1 VKNDFSVIDVNIPR
15 YYTDADVSTCYING
29 RHIADYWQDDGRY
42 VHPEDDFEKATIV
55 RELMAYLWE
64 NYIE

>member
-1 VKNDFSVIDVNIPR
+1 VKHGFSVIDVNIPR
-15 YYTDADVSTCYING
+15 YYTDADVSTYRRKGGC
-29 RHIADYWQDDGRY
+29 IADYWQDDGRY
-42 VHPEDDFEKATIV
+42 VHPEEDFEKATIV